1 MNQTLDG
8 FNSEVNLNRQMGMW
22 IGVSI
27 ILHGLIL
34 TWLVVFPRLFD
45 MKSDLGPVYMV
56 DLVGEI
62 GKPLGPEGEPG
73 PGEETG
79 PAPEPPTQPPAAD
92 TEPVKEPEPAKLV
105 EPEPEPPVEKTVEIP
120 KVEPAKALP
129 VKPPPPQEKADAP
142 DPELAVPLAKLKEAD
157 KIKEP
162 EPATNKG
169 TPKTSS
175 KYIISPKAKPE
186 DQLKSA
192 LERIKSKVGDKPD
205 KPATT
210 AKPKG
215 DKDSSHLAQALAKAK
230 EKAGSGA
237 YGLGRQSGTG
247 GGGGGTGGKSSNI
260 MALYYTRVWNKVR
273 SNWTLPDEWRTGKL
287 EAVVVLTV
295 LADGRIAD
303 MRFEKKSGHAQ
314 FDQSVRRAVERSD
327 PLPKLPA
334 SLNKASQ
341 EIGIRFRPEG

>member
-1 MNQTLDG
+1 MNRAMDG
-8 FNSEVNLNRQMGMW
+8 FNSEDHLTRQLGLW

-27 ILHGLIL
+27 VLHGLIL
-34 TWLVVFPRLFD
+34 TWIVVLPRLFD

-62 GKPLGPEGEPG
+62 GKPLGPEGDPG
-73 PGEETG
+73 PAEDAG
-79 PAPEPPTQPPAAD
+79 PAPEPPAQPPTAEP
-92 TEPVKEPEPAKLV
+92 EPVKEPEPAKLV

-120 KVEPAKALP
+120 KVEPAKVLP
-129 VKPPPPQEKADAP
+129 VKPPPPKEKADAP
-142 DPELAVPLAKLKEAD
+142 DPELAVPLAKPKEPD

-162 EPATNKG
+162 EPVANKG

-175 KYIISPKAKPE
+175 KYIIAPEAKPE

-205 KPATT
+205 KAATP
-210 AKPKG
+210 AKPK
-215 DKDSSHLAQALAKAK
+215 KDADASHLAQALAKAK
-230 EKAGSGA
+230 EKANTGA
-237 YGLGRQSGTG
+237 YGLGRQAGAG

-334 SLNKASQ
+334 SLNKASE